1 MKHKIATKVFLFF
14 LITLLVFTVFMRLLY
29 SFLIIR
35 QTTKLYESD
44 LKKRAKMTA
53 RIYSR
58 LEPDSSGDSL
68 RALRIVREMVMAE
81 IWLVNEDMSV
91 ITIKGRGL
99 PPPDF
104 NHNHSHKKN
113 MMPKE
118 FIPEPGKLPAGA
130 DSVIKKAFGGE
141 TVISDNFNSMLEV
154 RSITIGTPVISA
166 DGKITAVL
174 LFHSPVKGLHE
185 AILVWKRLF
194 IISVAAAFVIALA
207 AGIVLSI
214 SFTRPLK
221 LMNDAVKK
229 LGEGNYD
236 ISTGV
241 KQKNELG
248 DLAATLDILAERLST
263 AASESEHMEKMR
275 QNFVA
280 NISHELRTP
289 VTVIR
294 GSLEALCDGVI
305 TEPEQIKEYYSQMLS
320 ETKHLHRLVND
331 LLELSRLQAVDFKIE
346 KSPFDMTLCV
356 EDAVRS
362 IRKKACEKNIE
373 VHLEKIGMPGE
384 QVGDYGRVRQL
395 FLTILDNAVK
405 FSPENSLVSVRIYSD
420 KIEIQDGGIGIKP
433 EEISEIFKRFR
444 KTNDASNKDGTGL
457 GLAIAKEI
465 AERHSYVLECES
477 PASNKISEFP
487 GALFRVRIS

>member
-166 DGKITAVL
+166 DGKITADV
-174 LFHSPVKGLHE
+174 P
-185 AILVWKRLF
+185 
-194 IISVAAAFVIALA
+194 
-207 AGIVLSI
+207 
-214 SFTRPLK
+214 
-221 LMNDAVKK
+221 
-229 LGEGNYD
+229 
-236 ISTGV
+236 
-241 KQKNELG
+241 
-248 DLAATLDILAERLST
+248 
-263 AASESEHMEKMR
+263 
-275 QNFVA
+275 
-280 NISHELRTP
+280 
-289 VTVIR
+289 
-294 GSLEALCDGVI
+294 
-305 TEPEQIKEYYSQMLS
+305 
-320 ETKHLHRLVND
+320 
-331 LLELSRLQAVDFKIE
+331 DF
-346 KSPFDMTLCV
+346 L
-356 EDAVRS
+356 
-362 IRKKACEKNIE
+362 
-373 VHLEKIGMPGE
+373 
-384 QVGDYGRVRQL
+384 
-395 FLTILDNAVK
+395 
-405 FSPENSLVSVRIYSD
+405 
-420 KIEIQDGGIGIKP
+420 
-433 EEISEIFKRFR
+433 
-444 KTNDASNKDGTGL
+444 
-457 GLAIAKEI
+457 
-465 AERHSYVLECES
+465 
-477 PASNKISEFP
+477 
-487 GALFRVRIS
+487 